1 MTSTSM
7 KISKKT
13 LDILKNFASINS
25 NLLVKP
31 GNIISTISPVKNV
44 LAEVTVDEDF
54 EKEFGI
60 WDLNKFLGTI
70 SLFNDPEFEFSDKS
84 VTISGSNGSSVVYY
98 YCEPKLLTVPTKKIK
113 MPDIAVK
120 FNLTQRAFNDLL
132 KAAAVLQ
139 LPDIGVRYNIDD
151 CKEGKMEIFATD
163 KSTVGSNFYSLP
175 VSDDITGDF
184 SFKMYFKAENLKLF
198 TGDYEVEICKQVVS
212 KFTSHDLD
220 LSYWIALEADSE
232 FKE

>member
-13 LDILKNFASINS
+13 LDVLKNFATINS

-44 LAEVTVDEDF
+44 LSEMVVEETFD
-54 EKEFGI
+54 KEFGI
-60 WDLNKFLGTI
+60 WDMNKFLGTV
-70 SLFNDPEFEFSDKS
+70 SLFNDPEFDFNDKS

-98 YCEPKLLTVPTKKIK
+98 YCEPKLLTVPTKKVK
-113 MPDIAVK
+113 MPYTVVV
-120 FNLTQRAFNDLL
+120 FTLTQKAFSDVLRA
-132 KAAAVLQ
+132 ASVLQ
-139 LPDIGVRYNIDD
+139 LPDIGIRYNIDD
-151 CKEGKMEIFATD
+151 CKSGKIEIFATD
-163 KSTVGSNFYSLP
+163 KSVPGSNFYSLP
-175 VSDDITGDF
+175 VGDSEITS

-198 TGDYEVEICKQVVS
+198 TGDYEVQMCKEIVS
-212 KFTSHDLD
+212 KFTNNSIDLT
-220 LSYWIALEADSE
+220 YWIALEADSE